1 MRSGVQHP
9 LSLIRAGLASCLF
22 AVSFAVAGSAPLP
35 ARMTAVQPEFQFIR
49 MIYASN
55 PDFGYGGFGGFGGFG
70 RGGGSWT
77 TDMPEAE
84 EHFLQGMKRL
94 TRINAADES
103 KALQLLDD
111 EIFNYPF
118 IYAVEVGRWSLSN
131 EEAARL
137 REYLLRGGFLMVDDF
152 HGSLQWEGFM
162 ESMRRVFPDR
172 PVVEIPESHET
183 FHVAFD
189 LNQRVQI
196 PGVAALMNGST
207 YEQDGVEPH
216 WRGIFDDDGRLMVA
230 INFNMDM
237 GDAWEHA
244 DTPGYPHHMT
254 ALAYRFGIDY
264 VLYTMT
270 H

>member
-1 MRSGVQHP
+1 MRSRVRHP
-9 LSLIRAGLASCLF
+9 LHLFQTCLGAGLF
-22 AVSFAVAGSAPLP
+22 AVLSFAVAGSAPVP
-35 ARMTAVQPEFQFIR
+35 ARMRVEQPEFQFIR
-49 MIYASN
+49 MIYGSN
-55 PDFGYGGFGGFGGFG
+55 PDFGGFGGFG
-70 RGGGSWT
+70 RGGSSWT

-94 TRINAADES
+94 TRISSSDES
-103 KALQLLDD
+103 LSLQLLDD

-118 IYAVEVGRWSLSN
+118 MYAVEVGRWFLPDA
-131 EEAARL
+131 EAARL

-152 HGSLQWEGFM
+152 HGTLQWEGFM

-172 PVVEIPESHET
+172 PVVEIPETHET

-196 PGVAALMNGST
+196 PGVAALMNGQT

-230 INFNMDM
+230 INFNMDL

-244 DTPGYPHHMT
+244 DTPGYPHHFT